1 MQRRLQLAH
10 SETQTIADTYGGF
23 VDSVRDGIVS
33 RWAVNPGR
41 PGQKVSLEVRIGNED
56 IARGLSGG
64 LGWTSPKG
72 AIRAPTPAFH
82 RCTARRG

>member
-33 RWAVNPGR
+33 CWVVNPSR
-41 PGQKVSLEVRIGNED
+41 PGQKVSLEVRIGNEV
-56 IARGLSGG
+56 IARGSSKSL
-64 LGWTSPKG
+64 L
-72 AIRAPTPAFH
+72 AARAVA
-82 RCTARRG
+82 